1 MEKAKLTNNANNACS
16 KSHGY
21 IYIMIFIARN
31 VQQLLLNTVFSLVC
45 ENQKIKTKLV
55 CPRLKMGTKMH
66 TKN

>member
-1 MEKAKLTNNANNACS
+1 MFKISWLHLHYDFYRTERTTIVAQ
-16 KSHGY
+16 H
-21 IYIMIFIARN
+21 R
-31 VQQLLLNTVFSLVC
+31 FSLVC